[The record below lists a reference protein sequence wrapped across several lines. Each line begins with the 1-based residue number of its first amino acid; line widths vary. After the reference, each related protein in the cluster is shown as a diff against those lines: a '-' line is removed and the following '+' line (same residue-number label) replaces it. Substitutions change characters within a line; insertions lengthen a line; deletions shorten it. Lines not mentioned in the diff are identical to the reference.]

1 MEIKFILYNVNNY
14 KRVKST
20 TVELTKAAA
29 EEKRRLLSEA
39 AVVIVAAAAAVAP
52 EPLRLPKFGRDRDPH
67 KVRVKKRVSKTTNLS
82 ATSKNNKAFS
92 SSNKIKI

>member
-1 MEIKFILYNVNNY
+1 MKP
-14 KRVKST
+14 T

-52 EPLRLPKFGRDRDPH
+52 EPLQLPKLLGRSDRDAH

-82 ATSKNNKAFS
+82 ASSKNKAFS
-92 SSNKIKI
+92 SSNLLHSSNIRFNN